1 MWPYAVV
8 FAFLAL
14 GALTPGRL
22 RGQVE
27 RPHLLIF
34 PTVFLVLFVGLRV
47 QVGGDWY
54 VYLRMFLRCA
64 SVDIWSV
71 LDGSITDPAYG
82 LVNWI
87 VGQRH
92 AGISDIWAVNLICA
106 IIFAIGLRSFC
117 RMQTNPPLALLVAFP
132 YLVVVVAMGY
142 ERQSVAL
149 GLIMAA
155 IVQYQRGR
163 TINMVLLL
171 VLATAF
177 HKSAAIVI
185 PFFAV
190 AEAKGKL
197 TSLVVVVATSAL
209 SYYVFLQNNVNG
221 LIENYIG
228 AQYNSS
234 GAGIRI
240 GMNLLAAAIFF
251 VYRHKIPFRDREYR
265 LWFVFA
271 LAVIAAS
278 IAYVYSPSSTAV
290 DRVALYLLPI
300 QVTMLSRLPDIYH
313 RDSQTRLFLI
323 VLVVLYSF
331 IVGATW
337 LLYAKTS
344 FAWVPYR
351 NFLWLPAHF
360 QMGYHP
366 R

>member
-8 FAFLAL
+8 FAVLAL
-14 GALTPGRL
+14 GALTSGPL
-22 RGQVE
+22 RGQLQQ
-27 RPHLLIF
+27 RHLLLF
-34 PTVFLVLFVGLRV
+34 PTVLLVLFIGLRV

-54 VYLRMFLRCA
+54 VYLRIFLRCA
-64 SVDIWSV
+64 SVDVWSV
-71 LDGSITDPAYG
+71 LDGNITDPAYG

-92 AGISDIWAVNLICA
+92 AGISDIWAVNLVCA

-142 ERQSVAL
+142 VRQSVAL

-155 IVQYQRGR
+155 IVQYQRGK
-163 TINMVLLL
+163 TINIVLLL
-171 VLATAF
+171 VLASAF
-177 HKSAAIVI
+177 HKSAAIVV
-185 PFFAV
+185 PLFAI
-190 AEAKGKL
+190 AETKGKL
-197 TSLVVVVATSAL
+197 TSLVVAVATSIL
-209 SYYVFLQNNVNG
+209 SYYVFLHNDLNG
-221 LIENYIG
+221 LVENYIV

-234 GAGIRI
+234 GAAIRI
-240 GMNLLAAAIFF
+240 AMNLLAAAIFF
-251 VYRHKIPFRDREYR
+251 AYRHKIPFREREYR

-271 LAVIAAS
+271 VAVLAAS
-278 IAYVYSPSSTAV
+278 VAYVYSPSSTAV

-300 QVTMLSRLPDIYH
+300 QMTMLSRLPDIYQK
-313 RDSQTRLFLI
+313 DPQTRFFLI
-323 VLVVLYSF
+323 TLVVLYSF
-331 IVGATW
+331 VVGATW

-360 QMGYHP
+360 EMGYHH